1 MLHKSTVEVKTCF
14 PQNLAVKA
22 KQEKTSTFL
31 NNNPMKKVV
40 LYARV
45 SSTNGTQ
52 DYQRQINDLTSY
64 AVSNKMLIENTFAE
78 KISGAKKNQDRQELM
93 KMIDYVNSN
102 QIEKVLVTELSRL
115 GRDTL
120 QVLQTIEVLNQ
131 NKISLY
137 IQNYNI
143 ETLTPEK
150 EINPMSQ
157 FLITILAEVA
167 RMERKTIRE
176 RVVSGYDNYRNGGGR
191 VGRKVGYT
199 KSDEVMKNQYIE
211 EMKLLKKG
219 YSLRN
224 VYKITGTSL
233 NTLQKI
239 KKLI

>member
-1 MLHKSTVEVKTCF
+1 MMKTVI
-14 PQNLAVKA
+14 
-22 KQEKTSTFL
+22 
-31 NNNPMKKVV
+31 
-40 LYARV
+40 YARV
-45 SSTNGTQ
+45 SSSNGTQ
-52 DYQRQINDLTSY
+52 DYQRQINDLSTY
-64 AVSNKMLIENTFAE
+64 AIGDNMSVEAVFAE
-78 KISGAKKNQDRQELM
+78 KISGAKKNQDRQELL

-102 QIEKVLVTELSRL
+102 NIDKVLVTELSRL

-120 QVLQTIEVLNQ
+120 QVLQTIEILNQ
-131 NKISLY
+131 NKISLF

-143 ETLTPEK
+143 ETLTSEK

-176 RVVSGYDNYRNGGGR
+176 RVASGYENYRNAGGK
-191 VGRKVGYT
+191 VGRKVGYS
-199 KSDEVMKNQYIE
+199 KSDEAMKEQYME

-224 VYKITGTSL
+224 VYKITGTSI

-239 KKLI
+239 KKLV